1 MFKVSWKGRPQPAE
15 RARPRFS
22 KNKDSYYMYNPPSY
36 QKYQKKLIDF
46 FSKYSDDP
54 ELKKLFDKKRLI
66 YGLSVKIVFRLV
78 ASTGKNQSSTGK
90 NPFYGKRPDID
101 NLYKAVVDA
110 LFLSKGNQIEDGFLT
125 DADGE
130 PIVDSKGDS
139 LIKYKQKIDDSR
151 VIHTELLKLRVDDE
165 DQEGFTIIVRN
176 VGREDIS

>member
-36 QKYQKKLIDF
+36 QKYQKKLVDF
-46 FSKYSDDP
+46 FSEYSDDP

-66 YGLSVKIVFRLV
+66 YGLSVKIIFHL
-78 ASTGKNQSSTGK
+78 ASNGK

-110 LFLSKGNQIEDGFLT
+110 LFLSKCNQVEDGFLT
-125 DADGE
+125 DANGD
-130 PIVDSKGDS
+130 PIVNSKGDP

-151 VIHTELLKLRVDDE
+151 VIHNELLKLRVDDE
-165 DQEGFTIIVRN
+165 DQEGFTLIVRD